1 MAPLRIPI
9 SLHNPPTD
17 RDVVNARTARRSA
30 NRFLSALIKTRM
42 VNWMRKSVKP
52 LGSRFGAAVVPMPFP
67 MKGVDPV
74 DHRMPA
80 VVQQARR
87 LIAGVG
93 EAGAGEVPD
102 EGNESS

>member
-1 MAPLRIPI
+1 
-9 SLHNPPTD
+9 
-17 RDVVNARTARRSA
+17 
-30 NRFLSALIKTRM
+30 M

-52 LGSRFGAAVVPMPFP
+52 LGSRFGVAVVPMPFP

-80 VVQQARR
+80 VVEQGRR

-93 EAGAGEVPD
+93 EAGVRARRAAAPRRRRGLCTQQLRVGVHDAPGVQSRAATRAPD
-102 EGNESS
+102 SSPSDEEF